1 MSTGRKRGRPKGTDI
16 DDYYVLLRIADVLL
30 ANPRKSRTAAIRQLG
45 IRNPS
50 LIRRLRDK
58 YTKREAALL
67 SEAAANAR
75 SKKKVEAASSPFA
88 SIEQPIARNRSRK
101 KRSASTNG
109 SRAPAPM
116 RPVVAL
122 LQSEIKGPTV
132 TMPAA
137 EPTAL
142 TARGR
147 RSAVVAEVPSEPN
160 MALSTGLNIE
170 TVVTEFVAEFLRG
183 FGIDQKQINNLPV
196 MALIRENA
204 RTVDHLLPLLVANIA
219 GEQRTAAGAA

>member
-67 SEAAANAR
+67 SEAATNAR
-75 SKKKVEAASSPFA
+75 SKKKAEAVSYPFV
-88 SIEQPIARNRSRK
+88 STEQPIARDRSGK
-101 KRSASTNG
+101 KRSTSANG
-109 SRAPAPM
+109 SRALAPIG
-116 RPVVAL
+116 PVVAL

-137 EPTAL
+137 EPAAL
-142 TARGR
+142 SARGR
-147 RSAVVAEVPSEPN
+147 RSAAMAEVSSDSN
-160 MALSTGLNIE
+160 MGLSSGLNIE
-170 TVVTEFVAEFLRG
+170 TVVTQFVAEFLRG

-219 GEQRTAAGAA
+219 GEQRAAAGAA